1 MGDERSASDEHD
13 VASAVAAAD
22 LRIQVRDT
30 LRSPQVDKRR
40 SRAVFAG
47 IGAALSIVIG
57 GQRTCRQHG
66 SRGGPRHRRFQAP
79 SEAGTFPVAL
89 LCGVLALSA
98 LAAA

>member
-30 LRSPQVDKRR
+30 LRSPIGKRR

-47 IGAALSIVIG
+47 IGAALSIGIVAF
-57 GQRTCRQHG
+57 RL
-66 SRGGPRHRRFQAP
+66 P
-79 SEAGTFPVAL
+79 SESGTVPVAL
-89 LCGVLALSA
+89 LGGVLALSA